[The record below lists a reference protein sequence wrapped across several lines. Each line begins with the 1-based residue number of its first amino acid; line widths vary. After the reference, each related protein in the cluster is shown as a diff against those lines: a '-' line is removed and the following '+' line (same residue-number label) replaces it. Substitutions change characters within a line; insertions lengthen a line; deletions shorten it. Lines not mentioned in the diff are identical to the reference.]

1 MCCVCFVVTT
11 QQVDVLHAWININF
25 DLNMNGPHQH
35 GFGDMSAV
43 IYFNNLTN
51 DDYGAIHFRDPRQ
64 WSGNEQDLRVAP
76 KAGDMV
82 FFPSWMTHWVE
93 PTYSK
98 NNSRIA
104 FAINAN
110 FKETSFDESKFKEN
124 NITQEML
131 DDVNNVYFR
140 IKLV

>member
-1 MCCVCFVVTT
+1 M
-11 QQVDVLHAWININF
+11 DVLHAWININF

-43 IYFNNLTN
+43 IYFNNITK
-51 DDYGAIHFRDPRQ
+51 DDVGAIHFRDPRQ
-64 WSGNEQDLRVAP
+64 WSGNEQDLRIVP

-93 PTYSK
+93 PTYLK

-104 FAINAN
+104 FAINVN
-110 FKETSFDESKFKEN
+110 FKEESWHKSQFEKN
-124 NITQEML
+124 NITQQMIHESI
-131 DDVNNVYFR
+131 NNVWFR